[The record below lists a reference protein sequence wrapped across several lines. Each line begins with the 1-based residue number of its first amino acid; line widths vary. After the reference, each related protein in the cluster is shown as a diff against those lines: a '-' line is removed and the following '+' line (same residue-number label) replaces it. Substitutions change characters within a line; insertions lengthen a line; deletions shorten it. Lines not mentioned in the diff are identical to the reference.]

1 MYHADALGHGIVRS
15 HNVSILAVYF
25 NGTFKAAG
33 FMYNRH
39 AEKDVHKGGLA
50 GAVFAYEGM
59 DFAGANFHI
68 YSLKDL
74 IVTVELAHVYKTQN

>member
-1 MYHADALGHGIVRS
+1 M
-15 HNVSILAVYF
+15 SILAVYF
-25 NGTFKAAG
+25 NGAFKAAG

-39 AEKDVHKGGLA
+39 AEEDVHKSGLA

-59 DFAGANFHI
+59 DLAGANIHI
-68 YSLKDL
+68 DALKDL